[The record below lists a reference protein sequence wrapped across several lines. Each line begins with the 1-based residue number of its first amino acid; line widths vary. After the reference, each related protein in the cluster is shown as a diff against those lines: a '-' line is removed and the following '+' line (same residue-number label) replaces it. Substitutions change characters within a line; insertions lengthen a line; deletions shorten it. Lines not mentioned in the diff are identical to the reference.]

1 MNIPRFAG
9 RFDCGILEY
18 ERPRNALT
26 ELPPEARD
34 TYRFNKSQIIF
45 DTDEFITPMHWP
57 YKSRVWTWNKSV
69 IHPLRDET
77 RWGLCSHSSFPVKI
91 NTKLRFFNCQN
102 PPTSSGIL
110 RVLVF

>member
-45 DTDEFITPMHWP
+45 DTDEFDYTYALALQKQGLDLEQVSYSSTAGRNTMGTVQSQFFPG
-57 YKSRVWTWNKSV
+57 KNKY
-69 IHPLRDET
+69 
-77 RWGLCSHSSFPVKI
+77 
-91 NTKLRFFNCQN
+91 
-102 PPTSSGIL
+102 
-110 RVLVF
+110 